1 MKTIFEEILKRNR
14 MSSTIPRTQVFE
26 VLRGASSPLSVN
38 EIFENTSAIDLSSV
52 YRSLEA
58 FERTGIIEKVS
69 SGFKV
74 KYQLSSIFRP
84 HKHHANCSECGK
96 LVELPEANIEKLI
109 SEFCNYIEFTA
120 TGHTFEITGKCNKC

>member
-1 MKTIFEEILKRNR
+1 
-14 MSSTIPRTQVFE
+14 MSSTVPRTQVFE
-26 VLRGASSPLSVN
+26 ALRGASAPLSVN
-38 EIFENTSAIDLSSV
+38 EIFAKTGNIDLSSV

-96 LVELPEANIEKLI
+96 SVELPEANIEKLI
-109 SEFCNYIEFTA
+109 SEFCNSIGFTA
-120 TGHTFEITGKCNKC
+120 TGHTFEITGRCNKC